1 MLENILNTSP
11 FCDKYS
17 RVDSLWSQIIQDTVP
32 YIDRSGR
39 RAQRGV

>member
-1 MLENILNTSP
+1 MLENILNTS
-11 FCDKYS
+11 CDKYS